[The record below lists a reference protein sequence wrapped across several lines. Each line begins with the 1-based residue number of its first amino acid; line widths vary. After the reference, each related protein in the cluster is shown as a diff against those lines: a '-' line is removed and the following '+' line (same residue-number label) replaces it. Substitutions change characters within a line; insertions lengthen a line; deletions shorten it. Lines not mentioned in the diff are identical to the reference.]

1 MALECKLVIETS
13 LPIPFTVAD
22 GTAIPKGSVLK
33 LTDPM
38 TAAIAD
44 GDTQAVAGIAA
55 EEKIANDG
63 KTTLAVYREGI
74 FKGYAGAAGVTV
86 GAALI
91 TDAATGAANELV
103 NADVNSENIVGVALE
118 TATDTQSFLFEL
130 KPFGVNLA

>member
-1 MALECKLVIETS
+1 MALECTLVIETE

-44 GDTQAVAGIAA
+44 GDTDVIAGIAA

-63 KTTLAVYREGI
+63 KTTLAVYRGGV
-74 FKGYAGAAGVTV
+74 FRGFAGAAGATV
-86 GAALI
+86 GAGLI
-91 TDAATGAANELV
+91 TDVGTGAPNELV
-103 NADVNSENIVGVALE
+103 NADVNSEALVGIAFE
-118 TATDTQSFLFEL
+118 TAADTDSFLFEL
-130 KPFGVNLA
+130 RPWGGNLA